1 MLLKVT
7 QENLRVR
14 GDREKSDDSHQCENV
29 VGPPDEGADDGDN
42 EQLGAKFDLW
52 TCHTRGIER
61 VKCNDG
67 KPK

>member
-1 MLLKVT
+1 MRLKVT

-14 GDREKSDDSHQCENV
+14 GGEKLDDSHQCENV
-29 VGPPDEGADDGDN
+29 VGPPDEGADYGDN